1 MCTVAI
7 SPRLCPWQSPWNGW
21 GSYPIV
27 AAFLVPLDGVRREEM
42 QEWLDML
49 AELTFTGTS
58 HDTYFDLGTQVI
70 VSAIIGGGAW
80 NPLRLVRAP
89 SPPAPSPS
97 PHSSHSPPPLESP
110 RSWTL
115 REQPHPPPAAVHSPP
130 PVAQSTLL
138 ATPLRVKLR
147 RVKKVAA
154 SPSSTPVIVFG
165 LASALVLTVLYAL
178 RRRIMR
184 ALDRVWRCRSWLQ
197 FPTAEKLTEMPL
209 NGATGEHESLAE
221 PDDAT
226 SGLAEDDS
234 PPPRT
239 RRVLGSLRS
248 NDLD

>member
-1 MCTVAI
+1 M
-7 SPRLCPWQSPWNGW
+7 
-21 GSYPIV
+21 
-27 AAFLVPLDGVRREEM
+27 PLDGVRREEM

-70 VSAIIGGGAW
+70 KVKVHHAVPNPNPNPNPNPYQVIVSAIIGGGAW
-80 NPLRLVRAP
+80 NPLRPVRAP
-89 SPPAPSPS
+89 SPPAPSP
-97 PHSSHSPPPLESP
+97 PWHSSHPPPPLEPP

-115 REQPHPPPAAVHSPP
+115 REQPHPPPPAVHSPP
-130 PVAQSTLL
+130 PVAQPAQLL

-154 SPSSTPVIVFG
+154 SASSTPVIVLG

-184 ALDRVWRCRSWLQ
+184 ALDHVWRCRTWTWLQ
-197 FPTAEKLTEMPL
+197 FPTTEKVTEMPL
-209 NGATGEHESLAE
+209 NEVTGEHESLAE

-226 SGLAEDDS
+226 STGLAEDDA
-234 PPPRT
+234 PRT
-239 RRVLGSLRS
+239 RRVLGSVRS
-248 NDLD
+248 SDLD